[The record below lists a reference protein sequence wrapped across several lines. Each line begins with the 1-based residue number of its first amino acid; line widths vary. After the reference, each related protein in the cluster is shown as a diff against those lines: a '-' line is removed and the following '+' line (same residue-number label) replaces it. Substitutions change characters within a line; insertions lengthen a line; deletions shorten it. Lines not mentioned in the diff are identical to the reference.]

1 MRVLVVGAGATGG
14 YYGGRLAAAGR
25 DVTFLVRG
33 KRAEQLKADGLRI
46 HTPSGDVTTRP
57 KVVSADELKG
67 DGQAFDLVLVSTK
80 AYSLPEAMEDFAPA
94 VGSQTAILPMLNG
107 MRHLDVLS
115 DRFGVERVLGG
126 MCRVVADL
134 DEDGWIEQRMEEQ
147 QELAFGERS
156 GDRHSERIEKIA
168 DELRVPGISATL
180 SDDILATMWT
190 KWWLLASMGTICVLA
205 RGSIGDIAGVT
216 PYGPAM
222 AQAVVDECTE
232 IAAANGYPADAAM
245 LAGHRKRVVEEGS
258 TMTTS
263 LYRDLARGAR
273 VEADQILGDLL
284 ARARSVKVPLIGAAY
299 VQLKVYEAT
308 KQRDGQAGGV

>member
-46 HTPSGDVTTRP
+46 HTPSGDVMTRP
-57 KVVSADELKG
+57 KLVTADGLKG
-67 DGQAFDLVLVSTK
+67 GGHEFDLVLVSTK

-94 VGSQTAILPMLNG
+94 VGTGTAVLPLLNG
-107 MRHLDVLS
+107 MRHLEVLTAQ
-115 DRFGVERVLGG
+115 FGAERVLGG
-126 MCRVVADL
+126 MCRVAADL
-134 DEDGWIEQRMEEQ
+134 NEEGWIDLRLPLD
-147 QELAFGERS
+147 ELAFGELTGNRRS
-156 GDRHSERIEKIA
+156 ARIVAIA
-168 DELRVPGISATL
+168 RELQVEGITATL
-180 SDDILATMWT
+180 SEDIVATMWQ
-190 KWWLLASMGTICVLA
+190 KWWILASMGAICVLG
-205 RGSIGDIAGVT
+205 RGTLGEVAAVT

-222 AQAVVDECTE
+222 AEAVVKECTG
-232 IAAANGYPADAAM
+232 IAAANGYPADAGM
-245 LAGHRKRVVEEGS
+245 LAEHYERVAEAGS

-263 LYRDLARGAR
+263 MYRDLAKGAR

-284 ARARSVKVPLIGAAY
+284 ARAGPVNAPLLGAAY

-308 KQRDGQAGGV
+308 KPRDSHAGGA